1 MTSVLSLLDEAGVA
15 VATEGLLPLPL
26 ADDDVDGGLDG
37 LPRPLAGA
45 IGLLIDDLFYTNER
59 DDFLKIVKF
68 TFCNLYPT
76 NLFTK
81 F

>member
-59 DDFLKIVKF
+59 DDFLKKEIHTLLWLPEF
-68 TFCNLYPT
+68 N
-76 NLFTK
+76 
-81 F
+81 